1 LAGVC
6 CGYEYG
12 LAASLLARNYA
23 PNYEKFAARTT
34 TFMVGG
40 RMSKTR
46 KFTTAGIAALFVT
59 VAAAGADAKDKVK
72 VGFIG
77 PLTGGVSVNG
87 LGGRNS
93 ADLAVRLR
101 NADPKSKYEYE
112 LVVLDDECKPNV
124 AVQVATKM
132 AADKDVIA
140 GATHYC
146 SATAI
151 ATVDVYHKFGF
162 PVIVWGAVLP
172 DITYRNKYDEVH
184 RVNGTMINQND
195 ANAELISRLGYKTV
209 AVIHDTTDYG
219 KGHLEYFS
227 KALDKIGKTKI
238 VGTFGVTADQQDF
251 TSELTKIKAL
261 NPDVIY
267 FGGLTPIG
275 VRIRSQ
281 MDKLGVKAVF
291 DGTSGIVSDAYIQGL
306 GPLAEGTLAFREG
319 APTEKLPGGKFFMEK
334 YNAQK
339 YDNPPEAYGAFAY
352 AAMDMILDT
361 IEKVGPD
368 RKKVIAALGDVKDRD
383 SIVGKITFDDHGQNT
398 VPVITKYVV
407 QDGKFVEWFESEY
420 ESGRRKLPGQK

>member
-1 LAGVC
+1 LARRGAAPVA
-6 CGYEYG
+6 ESNSS
-12 LAASLLARNYA
+12 AASARRPTTCETGLFSRPA
-23 PNYEKFAARTT
+23 LVLSRELREHAR
-34 TFMVGG
+34 G
-40 RMSKTR
+40 R
-46 KFTTAGIAALFVT
+46 ANAI
-59 VAAAGADAKDKVK
+59 AAAGHPSCSPGGADASDRKDVCFSRTCGARCGCHRGAVK
-72 VGFIG
+72 
-77 PLTGGVSVNG
+77 
-87 LGGRNS
+87 
-93 ADLAVRLR
+93 LR
-101 NADPKSKYEYE
+101 NADTKSKYNYE
-112 LVVLDDECKPNV
+112 IVVFDDECKPNV

-132 AADKDVIA
+132 AADKDIIGA
-140 GATHYC
+140 ATHYC

-151 ATVDVYHKFGF
+151 ATVDTYHKFGF

-172 DITYRNKYDEVH
+172 DVTYRNKYAEIH

-195 ANAELISRLGYKTV
+195 ANAELISQIGYKTV

-219 KGHLEYFS
+219 KGHNEYFS
-227 KALDKIGKTKI
+227 KALAKIGKAKI

-251 TSELTKIKAL
+251 TTELTRIKAL

-281 MDKLGVKAVF
+281 MDKLGIKAVF

-319 APTEKLPGGKFFMEK
+319 APTDKLPGGKFFMEK

-339 YDNPPEAYGAFAY
+339 YDQPPEAYGAFAY
-352 AAMDMILDT
+352 AAMSMILDS

-368 RKKVIAALGDVKDRD
+368 RKKVIADLATVKDRD
-383 SIVGKITFDDHGQNT
+383 SIVGKITFDDHGQNA

-407 QDGKFVEWFESEY
+407 QDGKFVEWDDSEY
-420 ESGRRKLPGQK
+420 ASGKRKLPGQK

>member
-1 LAGVC
+1 MIKTGKLATA
-6 CGYEYG
+6 G
-12 LAASLLARNYA
+12 LMAVVLA
-23 PNYEKFAARTT
+23 FAA
-34 TFMVGG
+34 G
-40 RMSKTR
+40 
-46 KFTTAGIAALFVT
+46 A
-59 VAAAGADAKDKVK
+59 ADAKDKVK

-87 LGGRNS
+87 IGGRNS
-93 ADLAVRLR
+93 AELAVKLR
-101 NADPKSKYEYE
+101 NADAKAKYEYE

-132 AADKDVIA
+132 ATDKQIIG

-146 SATAI
+146 SAAAI
-151 ATVDVYHKFGF
+151 AAVDVYHKFGL

-172 DITYRNKYDEVH
+172 DITYRNKYPEIH

-195 ANAELISRLGYKTV
+195 VNAELITKLGYTSV

-219 KGHLEYFS
+219 KGHNQYFS
-227 KALDKIGKTKI
+227 QALAKTGKAKIL
-238 VGTFGVTADQQDF
+238 GTFGVTADQQDF
-251 TSELTKIKAL
+251 TAELTKIKAL
-261 NPDVIY
+261 NPQVIY

-281 MDKLGVKAVF
+281 MEKLGIKAVF

-306 GPLAEGTLAFREG
+306 GPLAEGSLAFREG

-352 AAMDMILDT
+352 AAMDMLLDT
-361 IEKVGPD
+361 IEAVGPD
-368 RKKVIAALGDVKDRD
+368 RKKVIAALDKVKDRD

-398 VPVITKYVV
+398 VAVITKYVV
-407 QDGKFVEWFESEY
+407 QDGKFVEWDDSEY
-420 ESGRRKLPGQK
+420 ASGKRKLPGQK

>member
-1 LAGVC
+1 MSQSTRHCIAAGV
-6 CGYEYG
+6 
-12 LAASLLARNYA
+12 AAII
-23 PNYEKFAARTT
+23 F
-34 TFMVGG
+34 
-40 RMSKTR
+40 
-46 KFTTAGIAALFVT
+46 
-59 VAAAGADAKDKVK
+59 VAATATAEAKDKVK

-87 LGGRNS
+87 IGGRNS

-101 NADPKSKYEYE
+101 NADPKAKYEYE

-132 AADKDVIA
+132 AADKDIVA

-146 SATAI
+146 SAAAI
-151 ATVDVYHKFGF
+151 ATVDTYHKFGF

-172 DITYRNKYDEVH
+172 DITYRNKYEEVH

-195 ANAELISRLGYKTV
+195 ANAELMSKLGYKTI

-219 KGHLEYFS
+219 KGHNEYFS
-227 KALDKIGKTKI
+227 KALAKIGKANI

-251 TSELTKIKAL
+251 TAELTKIKAL
-261 NPDVIY
+261 NPEAIY

-281 MDKLGVKAVF
+281 MDKLGIKAVF
-291 DGTSGIVSDAYIQGL
+291 DGTSGIVSDAFIQGL
-306 GPLAEGTLAFREG
+306 GPLAEGALAFREG
-319 APTEKLPGGKFFMEK
+319 APVEKLPGGKFFMEN
-334 YNAQK
+334 YTAQK

-352 AAMDMILDT
+352 AAMDLILDS

-368 RKKVIAALGDVKDRD
+368 RKKVIAEMANVKDRD

-398 VPVITKYVV
+398 VPIITRYVI
-407 QDGKFVEWFESEY
+407 QDGKFVEWDDSEY
-420 ESGRRKLPGQK
+420 KTGKRKLPGQK

>member
-1 LAGVC
+1 MKKSAI
-6 CGYEYG
+6 
-12 LAASLLARNYA
+12 LAA
-23 PNYEKFAARTT
+23 
-34 TFMVGG
+34 V
-40 RMSKTR
+40 
-46 KFTTAGIAALFVT
+46 GIAALLL
-59 VAAAGADAKDKVK
+59 AGAAEAKDKVK

-77 PLTGGVSVNG
+77 PLTGGVSANG

-101 NADPKSKYEYE
+101 NADPKAKYEYE

-132 AADKDVIA
+132 AAEKDIVA
-140 GATHYC
+140 AATHYC

-151 ATVDVYHKFGF
+151 ATVDTYHKFGF

-172 DITYRNKYDEVH
+172 DITYRNNYAEVH

-195 ANAELISRLGYKTV
+195 ANAELISSLGYKTV

-219 KGHLEYFS
+219 KGHNEYFS
-227 KALDKIGKTKI
+227 KSLEKIGKAKI

-251 TSELTKIKAL
+251 TTELTKIKAL

-281 MDKLGVKAVF
+281 MDKLGIKAVF
-291 DGTSGIVSDAYIQGL
+291 DGTSGIVSDSYIQGL

-334 YNAQK
+334 YNEQK
-339 YDNPPEAYGAFAY
+339 YENPPEAYGAFAF
-352 AAMDMILDT
+352 AAMNMILDA

-368 RKKVIAALGDVKDRD
+368 RKKVIDELANVKDRD
-383 SIVGKITFDDHGQNT
+383 SIVGKVTFDDHGQNT

-407 QDGKFVEWFESEY
+407 QDGKFVEWADSEY
-420 ESGRRKLPGQK
+420 ASGKRKLPGQK